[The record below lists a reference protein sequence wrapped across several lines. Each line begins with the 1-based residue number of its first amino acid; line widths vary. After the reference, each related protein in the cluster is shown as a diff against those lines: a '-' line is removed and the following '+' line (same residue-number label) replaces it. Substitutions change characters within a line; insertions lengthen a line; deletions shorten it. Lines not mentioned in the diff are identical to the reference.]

1 MNELQEQK
9 RQLLKEQQKK
19 AESSKKKA
27 TTKQAS
33 PSKLPFVGGFT
44 PKKSTT
50 AIVLIHAI
58 ETTFTPIR
66 RQRVRESAECLHVE
80 GIGHCPRISLFVISK
95 RQGF

>member
-80 GIGHCPRISLFVISK
+80 GIGHCSRISLLTVSK
-95 RQGF
+95 RQCC

>member
-50 AIVLIHAI
+50 FNTYSSRHRNNVHSH
-58 ETTFTPIR
+58 P
-66 RQRVRESAECLHVE
+66 
-80 GIGHCPRISLFVISK
+80 
-95 RQGF
+95 